1 MLSDRAGLMMGDF
14 SLYFIFLHFVIDI
27 MMLLSITNM

>member
-1 MLSDRAGLMMGDF
+1 MLSDIAGLTMGDF
-14 SLYFIFLHFVIDI
+14 SLYLIFLHFVIDI